1 MTLEQGTRAQAT
13 SAWSVVSWLFFGLV
27 VLASLAFGTYLLV
40 FRSASDDSQAGP
52 IVGIPMLLGM
62 GAAWGVACACASAG
76 AVFGLIGV
84 LRPGHRTRMG
94 LAALALNGAAALV
107 TTVLMFVLG

>member
-27 VLASLAFGTYLLV
+27 VLASVAFGTYLLV
-40 FRSASDDSQAGP
+40 FRSASDDAQAGP
-52 IVGIPMLLGM
+52 ILGIPMLVGM
-62 GAAWGVACACASAG
+62 GAAWGVAWACALTG

-84 LRPGHRTRMG
+84 RRPAHRTRMG
-94 LAALALNGAAALV
+94 LGALALNGAAALV
-107 TTVLMFVLG
+107 TTVLILVLG